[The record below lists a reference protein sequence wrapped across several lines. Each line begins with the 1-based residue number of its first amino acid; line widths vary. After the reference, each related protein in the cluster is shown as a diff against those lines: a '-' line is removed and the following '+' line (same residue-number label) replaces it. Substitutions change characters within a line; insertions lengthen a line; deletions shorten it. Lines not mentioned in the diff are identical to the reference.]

1 MRESVALAGGMP
13 GLKALGQKS
22 ETVAV
27 TSALRQGEGRGKRK
41 KVTPVGIL
49 EKTI

>member
-13 GLKALGQKS
+13 GLKALGRKS

-27 TSALRQGEGRGKRK
+27 TSALGKVRGEEKGKKSPAWEYLK
-41 KVTPVGIL
+41 K
-49 EKTI
+49 